1 MAAVEDSSDKGSWW
15 QRSTI
20 ANLVAASVVLG
31 MLFYAVQNKDVEIM
45 KAVGYTAAGYLFGKS
60 VK

>member
-1 MAAVEDSSDKGSWW
+1 MATVENSSNKGSWW

-20 ANLVAASVVLG
+20 ANLVAAFVVGG
-31 MLFYAVQNKDVEIM
+31 MMIYAILNKDPEIL